1 MTPQKYRFYSQTSG
15 RIYRIDR
22 WQDQALCNCPGYY
35 PPTGC
40 WHARKVLNMT
50 TDEATGTEIKVY
62 DPEDAAPAA
71 LAVIPPTALLPSMG
85 DLQVIHQIAR
95 TAGGGRGLVPSS
107 IKTPEQA
114 FAIMLAG
121 WEMGARP
128 ITALRHVFAVNGKTE
143 PDAQLMMGVVQA
155 RDATAQFV
163 FHHHDE
169 KSADIELQRE
179 GRQPI
184 RIQYS
189 IDDAKASGQ
198 FNNGPWEK
206 YPKDML
212 RWACIKRLC
221 RFGAPELINAVS
233 GVSLDEA
240 AETYIGVGN
249 TDHEEAEIDEGG
261 NVVAKALPAPTDLMN
276 EGDDQP
282 AAATESL
289 SEADMKALRLTAGR
303 AFGEYCKQGGNGR
316 TLLERVAPQA
326 LVNGNLALSK
336 LDERGARAIIEA
348 EVNGEDTEVEPPA
361 EGEPAEPE
369 PEGP

>member
-1 MTPQKYRFYSQTSG
+1 
-15 RIYRIDR
+15 
-22 WQDQALCNCPGYY
+22 
-35 PPTGC
+35 
-40 WHARKVLNMT
+40 MT
-50 TDEATGTEIKVY
+50 TDEAAETAIKVY
-62 DPEDAAPAA
+62 DPEDAAPSA

-85 DLQVIHQIAR
+85 DLQVIHQIAS
-95 TAGGGRGLVPSS
+95 TAGGGRGLVPAS

-128 ITALRHVFAVNGKTE
+128 LTALRHVFAVNGKTE

-155 RDATAQFV
+155 REPTAQFI
-163 FHHHDE
+163 FHQHDAQ
-169 KSADIELQRE
+169 KADVELQRE

-184 RIQYS
+184 RIEYT
-189 IDDAKASGQ
+189 IADAKASGQ

-240 AETYIGVGN
+240 AETYIGV
-249 TDHEEAEIDEGG
+249 EASTPDPSEPMG
-261 NVVAKALPAPTDLMN
+261 LPPMSQLIN
-276 EGDDQP
+276 EGDTQP

-289 SEADMKALRLTAGR
+289 SEADLKALRMKAGK
-303 AFGEYCKQGGNGR
+303 AFQSYQEKHGTPAGQS
-316 TLLERVAPQA
+316 LLQQAAPQA
-326 LVNGNLALSK
+326 LQNGSLTLGK
-336 LDERGARAIIEA
+336 LDERGARDIIAADADPIGPENDEA
-348 EVNGEDTEVEPPA
+348 P
-361 EGEPAEPE
+361 EPE
-369 PEGP
+369 PGA